1 MFVLQ
6 TLLDTV
12 CRWPEAKG
20 RHAHKDD
27 WEEIEDGEIE
37 KQLVD

>member
-1 MFVLQ
+1 MFVLL

-20 RHAHKDD
+20 RCTYKGE
-27 WEEIEDGEIE
+27 WKEVEDGEIE